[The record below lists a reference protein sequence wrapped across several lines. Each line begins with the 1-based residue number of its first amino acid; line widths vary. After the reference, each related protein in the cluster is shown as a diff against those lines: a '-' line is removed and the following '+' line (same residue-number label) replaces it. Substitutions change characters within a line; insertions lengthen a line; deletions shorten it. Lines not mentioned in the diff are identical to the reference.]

1 MKHILKCSKCDIYT
15 MKNKCPVCNEETIN
29 PKPPKFSIEDKY
41 SDYRIKEGLL

>member
-1 MKHILKCSKCDIYT
+1 

-41 SDYRIKEGLL
+41 SDYRRKAKAELWIKEGLL